1 MLAGD
6 PGPAAMRK
14 AGKAAASPPARA
26 ARRSESMED
35 HRHLPVLVDEV
46 VAALQPR
53 PAGVYV
59 DATVGLGG
67 HAAALLEREPG
78 ARLIGF
84 DVDAE
89 ALAAASDRLNS
100 FGERAVLIHASY
112 AELPERVRAL
122 GVAAVDGVLFDL
134 GVSSLQLDS
143 PRRGFSF
150 RFDSPLDM
158 RFSGTGATASDV
170 LADASEEDLVRIFRD
185 FGEEPRALRVAR
197 SIVRARQ
204 QGPIATTGELYR
216 VVRPALGGR
225 KGRIDP
231 ATRVFQALRIATNRE
246 LDGIAPALA
255 GASHLLRPAGRLAVI
270 AFHSLEDRLVKR
282 TLRRLSGRCICPPGT
297 FPCACAPEQTL
308 DLVERRPLRPSPAEM
323 TANPR
328 ARSARL
334 RVAARRCG

>member
-6 PGPAAMRK
+6 NGPAAIRV
-14 AGKAAASPPARA
+14 AGGAAASRPAA
-26 ARRSESMED
+26 AELRSSELAED
-35 HRHLPVLVDEV
+35 AHLPVLVEEV

-53 PAGVYV
+53 AGGVYV

-84 DVDAE
+84 DVDAA
-89 ALAAASDRLNS
+89 ALAVAGRRLQP
-100 FGERAVLIHASY
+100 FGERATLIHASY
-112 AELPERVRAL
+112 TEMLERLQAL
-122 GVAAVDGVLFDL
+122 GTFAVDGVLFDL
-134 GVSSLQLDS
+134 GVSSLQLDT
-143 PRRGFSF
+143 PERGFSF

-158 RFSGTGATASDV
+158 RFSGAGATAGDV
-170 LADASEEDLVRIFRD
+170 LADASEEELVRIFRD

-204 QGPIATTGELYR
+204 HGAIATTGELYR
-216 VVRPALGGR
+216 IVRPALGGR

-246 LDGIAPALA
+246 LEGISPALVGA
-255 GASHLLRPAGRLAVI
+255 GRLLRPAGRLAVI

-282 TLRRLSGRCICPPGT
+282 TLRHLSGRCICAPGVY
-297 FPCACAPEQTL
+297 PCSCSPEETL
-308 DLVERRPLRPSPAEM
+308 ELIERRPVRPSPAEM
-323 TANPR
+323 ATNPR
-328 ARSARL
+328 SRSARL
-334 RVAARRCG
+334 RVAARRSE